1 MDMISDRSCRN
12 RITVRTIVAA
22 LLLTVGSSAYASQP
36 QAWFVDGYHGG
47 VYGHYPVEWKTRFIV
62 DQLEAHPEWRIGL
75 EIEPETW
82 DTVQVRTPADYAR
95 FRRLATG
102 DRVEFTNPT
111 YAQPYCYNISGESII
126 RQFAYGMRKL
136 RSHFPGIEFVTY
148 AVEEPCF
155 TSCLPQLLRSFGFR
169 YASLKCPNTC
179 WGGYMAPFGGETV
192 DWTGPDGTS
201 IRTVPRYAS
210 ERMPAGNSDPGSAA
224 ATASATARATSP
236 GANTSSRWPIRLPA
250 RPTACR
256 RRMCA

>member
-136 RSHFPGIEFVTY
+136 RSHFPGIE
-148 AVEEPCF
+148 
-155 TSCLPQLLRSFGFR
+155 L
-169 YASLKCPNTC
+169 
-179 WGGYMAPFGGETV
+179 
-192 DWTGPDGTS
+192 
-201 IRTVPRYAS
+201 
-210 ERMPAGNSDPGSAA
+210 
-224 ATASATARATSP
+224 
-236 GANTSSRWPIRLPA
+236 
-250 RPTACR
+250 
-256 RRMCA
+256 